1 MKTRMSGLFQD
12 YQKMF
17 KTIMNWDTED
27 SDPRYYSKGTHPI
40 LGNEDGHYLCNA
52 GYALSDMG
60 YHGWEG
66 EAAQNEITIYN
77 KIQLSYL
84 YLLKS
89 LAEAIGY
96 EFPEDQDVWEY
107 NLSKID
113 TNDILT
119 LKQE

>member
-84 YLLKS
+84 YLLIKQ
-89 LAEAIGY
+89 L
-96 EFPEDQDVWEY
+96 
-107 NLSKID
+107 KIPLFKGLFVICFLFFFFEIVIID
-113 TNDILT
+113 SY
-119 LKQE
+119 